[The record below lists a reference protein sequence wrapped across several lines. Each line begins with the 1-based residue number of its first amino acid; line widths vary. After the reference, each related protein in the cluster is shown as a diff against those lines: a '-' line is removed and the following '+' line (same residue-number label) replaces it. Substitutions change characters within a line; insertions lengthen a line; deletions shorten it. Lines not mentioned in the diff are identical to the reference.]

1 MKLIQKQT
9 LEILALRKKK
19 VVIVGVIIVFGFVFL
34 FLRLFYMQVLN
45 GRYFRRIAD
54 ENRMQRFYQ
63 KAPRG
68 QIYDRYH
75 KLLAINIPSF
85 VVSFTSYSLTQQ
97 EIERISRELAA
108 ILNLSFQEVKTKT
121 FSSLQP
127 LDPVMIASDITREQ
141 ALTIMERKASLP
153 GVNVA
158 IEPKRQYP
166 EGTLAC
172 HVIGYVGELTLE
184 EYKDLRDVGYRIGDK
199 IGKTGLE
206 AYYDKLL
213 KGEHGEKQI
222 EISASGRQ
230 LRLLRETASN
240 SGNDLEL
247 TIDAEVQRLVQDALQ
262 GVNGAAVVMNP
273 RSGEVIALASSPGFN
288 PNTFLRPV
296 TRGEFQYLF
305 KNRGRPLFNKAIQAQ
320 YPPGSGFKI
329 VTTAAGL
336 QEGFIIPEEKLE
348 CTGEMV
354 LGTYNQVFRCW
365 KKDGHGKIPLN
376 TAIAQ
381 SCDVFFYQLGLRLG
395 VTRIANYAKKFGLGS
410 LTGIDLPSEKKGIV
424 PDRDWKK
431 RVVKE
436 AWYDGDTLNMCIG
449 QGYLWVTPLQMAG
462 IFSAVANDGPY
473 YRPKI
478 VKKIISPDGKV
489 YHDFFPEEQGIV
501 ELDRQN
507 WHTIKKGLED
517 AVTYGT
523 GRQAYIRG
531 LKVAGKTG
539 TAQNPQGIDHAWFG
553 CLAPVDNPQVVIV
566 VFVEHGG
573 HGGVV
578 AAPIARRIL
587 EGYFKKSA
595 AEIQAVTPEE
605 IGD

>member
-1 MKLIQKQT
+1 MLIQEQT
-9 LEILALRKKK
+9 LEIMALRKKK
-19 VVIVGVIIVFGFVFL
+19 VIVLGVIIVLGFVFL
-34 FLRLFYMQVLN
+34 FLRLFYIQVLN
-45 GRYFRRIAD
+45 GRYFRRVAD
-54 ENRMQRFYQ
+54 ENRIQRFYQ
-63 KAPRG
+63 KASRG
-68 QIYDRYH
+68 QIYDRYQ
-75 KLLAINIPSF
+75 KLLAVNMPSF
-85 VVSFTSYSLTQQ
+85 VVSFTSYSLNQQ
-97 EIERISRELAA
+97 EIERISRELAG

-127 LDPVMIASDITREQ
+127 LDPVIIAADISREQ
-141 ALTIMERKASLP
+141 ALTIIERKASLP
-153 GVNVA
+153 GVNVS

-166 EGTLAC
+166 EGNLAC
-172 HVIGYVGELTLE
+172 HVIGYVGELNLE
-184 EYKDLRDVGYRIGDK
+184 EYKDLKDVGYRIGDR

-213 KGEHGEKQI
+213 KGDHGEQQI

-230 LRLLRETASN
+230 LRLLRETASLG
-240 SGNDLEL
+240 GNDLEL

-273 RSGEVIALASSPGFN
+273 RTGEVIALASSPVFD
-288 PNTFLRPV
+288 PNIFLRPI

-329 VTTAAGL
+329 ITTAAGL

-348 CTGEMV
+348 CIGEMI
-354 LGTYNQVFRCW
+354 LGTYNQVFKCW
-365 KKDGHGKIPLN
+365 KKDGHGKVSL
-376 TAIAQ
+376 ASALAQ
-381 SCDVFFYQLGLRLG
+381 SCDVYYYQLGFRLG
-395 VTRIANYAKKFGLGS
+395 VTRVAGYAKNFGLGS

-424 PDRDWKK
+424 PDRDWKRK
-431 RVVKE
+431 AVKE

-449 QGYLWVTPLQMAG
+449 QGYLWVTPLQMAN

-473 YRPKI
+473 YRPKV
-478 VKKIISPDGKV
+478 VKRIISPGGKV
-489 YHDFFPEEQGIV
+489 CHDFFLEEQGLV
-501 ELDRQN
+501 ELDRKN
-507 WHTIKKGLED
+507 WQIIKQGLED
-517 AVTYGT
+517 AVTFGT
-523 GRQAYIRG
+523 GRQAYIKG
-531 LKVAGKTG
+531 LRVAGKTG

-553 CLAPVDNPQVVIV
+553 CLAPVDNPQIVVV

-587 EGYFKKSA
+587 EGYFKK
-595 AEIQAVTPEE
+595 TPSEQWHVASEE
-605 IGD
+605 SGD